1 MPSYTFTLNVETE
14 VAEARLRAFRA
25 TAEKELSSIQAATIS
40 ASGGSGR
47 RGSGFG
53 GGGSSSGGFGGG
65 SVVVGQGGGLAE
77 IEKFKAARERER
89 QEQIAGIEKL
99 NRETSRLEQERDNIT
114 MRSARTRMAI
124 RKRETDDAIRDT
136 KRMAAE
142 VKRAESATRQMGLM
156 QLEAQRMNQQ
166 FDAGQLDGQG
176 RPINKGGGGG
186 GGGGLFGSTVQGVL
200 KTGFLAYGAGLA
212 ARAAVQGV
220 TDFAHTGAMQLR
232 TMETLEYI
240 GDRVGV
246 NSEKMADAVK
256 KATNS
261 SISDMQAMS
270 FSANILA
277 QRFAGE
283 VDDISGDTATL
294 AKASRRLA
302 QVYADENGDLLS
314 TEAVFSR
321 LVKFAREGNKE
332 LVDQFGISNELIA
345 ETLGIPNEGLRGAEG
360 AANRWRGMVMI
371 LNEELQRLGEPTD
384 SVADKMEQD
393 FARMTTALDGLRQEA
408 AEPIS
413 IVIHGVANVTEGEL
427 QRMSEAIRFWKMVGK
442 EITQQ
447 SPSDVF
453 GNEISRIQSGNNRGF
468 LAKNFGINPNQQRID
483 ELQGLGSRLENLPF
497 VGRTNAL
504 GGANW
509 EDTQKQADVQAGMA
523 EMWVKLTSAQDGYL
537 SKSKEGRDILVNWTS
552 LMREWESG
560 QLTSLPGIVSLYEEL
575 LTKLRELEAL
585 RENSAAL
592 VAEDFAPSAN
602 GALAAARAN
611 ATAALQVKT
620 LQDTALPSAQFLVAG
635 ENIKKMSDAGIEG
648 TDALKTRHDE
658 LSKAMTAAATAT
670 DPFIRGIWA
679 AASAMQAA
687 SLIGDV
693 AGLMGKTYGPQ
704 AQNAVFGDVQGRLPK
719 VEDGPEGWTKIINE
733 LFGDVTE
740 TQIAEATEQTRIAKQ
755 NAEKAAQAWKQTAK
769 EVERMFESAADKIMS
784 IPGVSS
790 ITPVTAQ
797 ELLDTEFGQYEDKPD
812 EWRRRA
818 HDELTSFYRMRDADE
833 YGNVTER
840 LIPRTTKDYPD
851 VSREQIE
858 ALTGMPA
865 GTPHDVMLP
874 RLDRMWES
882 SSLFADPAN
891 LGLMNMDSIRAS
903 FEEMKAGQIGRQNQ
917 RQYIMEQLGVSMAD
931 ASLITGTQAPIVQMM
946 TGGQSES
953 EITAQLGPVANT
965 LRTAAMAS
973 LTSGTGFMAEI
984 SAGWKKDID
993 ENITKLDPLGDMIG
1007 RRLRDR
1013 INTTIGGLGLIDGIV
1028 ARVIAELAEGM

>member
-1 MPSYTFTLNVETE
+1 MSERQFTYKVDVDTASARKAGEETRKILANSISE
-14 VAEARLRAFRA
+14 KSQSASANKQVLDAERVRQVQNRTMRDAQIGQ
-25 TAEKELSSIQAATIS
+25 EKIRQAADK
-40 ASGGSGR
+40 
-47 RGSGFG
+47 
-53 GGGSSSGGFGGG
+53 
-65 SVVVGQGGGLAE
+65 SVNAQLVG
-77 IEKFKAARERER
+77 
-89 QEQIAGIEKL
+89 EQKL
-99 NRETSRLEQERDNIT
+99 LQAK
-114 MRSARTRMAI
+114 ARTREVELLGI
-124 RKRETDDAIRDT
+124 ER
-136 KRMAAE
+136 
-142 VKRAESATRQMGLM
+142 VKRAAASAASQEELLTQRRMRT
-156 QLEAQRMNQQ
+156 AQG
-166 FDAGQLDGQG
+166 A
-176 RPINKGGGGG
+176 GGGAAGG

-840 LIPRTTKDYPD
+840 LIPRTITDYPD

-882 SSLFADPAN
+882 GSLFADPAN
-891 LGLMNMDSIRAS
+891 LSLMNMDAIRGGYN
-903 FEEMKAGQIGRQNQ
+903 EMKAGQTGRQNQ
-917 RQYIMEQLGVSMAD
+917 REFIMSELGISAAD
-931 ASLITGTQAPIVQMM
+931 AALITGQQAPIVQMM
-946 TGGQSES
+946 TGGLSSE
-953 EITAQLGPVANT
+953 EISTQLGGTMSGVMSVLSGDTEFAKPMISSWRDQFGKEEAVAGLKDLGKMAALNFFT
-965 LRTAAMAS
+965 GFKDSIADSGFAMAI
-973 LTSGTGFMAEI
+973 I
-984 SAGWKKDID
+984 SAIKTDIS
-993 ENITKLDPLGDMIG
+993 KS
-1007 RRLRDR
+1007 
-1013 INTTIGGLGLIDGIV
+1013 
-1028 ARVIAELAEGM
+1028 LAEMAAAS